1 MIKMNEDLKNYVET
15 EIFPIY
21 EENDA
26 GHNLEHVRYVIRRS
40 LNFARQFEN
49 IDFNMVYVI
58 AAFHDVAHHIDKDM
72 HEILS
77 AKLFWEDEKMKQFF
91 TLEQRRVMKEAIEDH
106 RASLEGE
113 PRNDYGKI
121 LSSADRNTDLL
132 SCLKRTHAYTVR
144 HYANSSL
151 DEMLMNAYYHI
162 SKKYG
167 ENGYAKMYV
176 KDEEYEKFLQDVKS
190 LLEDKYTFAKKYME
204 VNGIIEVKEL
214 AKFFAIQAHK
224 GQIRKGEPDKPM
236 IFHPM
241 GVGVLLEQYGFDS
254 HVVAAGYLHDVVE
267 DTKYTIEDIREEFGE
282 DIAELVMGASEPDK
296 SLSWEERKKH
306 TIEEI
311 KKLPLRSKA
320 VICADKIHNLEDLM
334 MNFIKSGKRD
344 FSAFKRGEEKQ
355 RWYYTSVYESL
366 ILGEDTSLPIFQ
378 RLKNILDSVF
388 YEKED
393 IFLRD
398 IIFENSDYYRKLKK
412 LHAQKQ
418 ELQKLKALSPLLK
431 PFVIEF
437 TGTPRTGKTTAI
449 HNLYDFFKKGGF
461 KVVLIE
467 EFTTSKYYK
476 ETLKKEFDEMNL
488 EDGNIAIIDAVYQ
501 QLLASL
507 KRDVDIILIDRSIND
522 RQVWNYRRYVRGD
535 MSEKRYQETREKYVA
550 LSKKFIDFLVITYAD
565 PLTCVRRDYRG
576 SLALEE
582 RRFLNIGNVQ
592 EYNKSLKELQ
602 GLFSESV
609 ENSIMLD
616 TTKTSM
622 EDTTIKIA
630 NSVMVAM
637 REKYIR
643 GLEEKYGYLEEKKIW
658 QMELF
663 KLLYSLEVL
672 EKNLK

>member
-1 MIKMNEDLKNYVET
+1 M
-15 EIFPIY
+15 
-21 EENDA
+21 
-26 GHNLEHVRYVIRRS
+26 
-40 LNFARQFEN
+40 
-49 IDFNMVYVI
+49 
-58 AAFHDVAHHIDKDM
+58 
-72 HEILS
+72 
-77 AKLFWEDEKMKQFF
+77 
-91 TLEQRRVMKEAIEDH
+91 
-106 RASLEGE
+106 
-113 PRNDYGKI
+113 
-121 LSSADRNTDLL
+121 
-132 SCLKRTHAYTVR
+132 
-144 HYANSSL
+144 
-151 DEMLMNAYYHI
+151 
-162 SKKYG
+162 
-167 ENGYAKMYV
+167 
-176 KDEEYEKFLQDVKS
+176 
-190 LLEDKYTFAKKYME
+190 
-204 VNGIIEVKEL
+204 
-214 AKFFAIQAHK
+214 
-224 GQIRKGEPDKPM
+224 
-236 IFHPM
+236 
-241 GVGVLLEQYGFDS
+241 
-254 HVVAAGYLHDVVE
+254 
-267 DTKYTIEDIREEFGE
+267 
-282 DIAELVMGASEPDK
+282 
-296 SLSWEERKKH
+296 
-306 TIEEI
+306 
-311 KKLPLRSKA
+311 
-320 VICADKIHNLEDLM
+320 
-334 MNFIKSGKRD
+334 
-344 FSAFKRGEEKQ
+344 
-355 RWYYTSVYESL
+355 YESL